1 MTPEQ
6 LQQQMEEIQAKE
18 KAIREDRGRR
28 YGLPEDTLANIAKF
42 SSDGAIVHF
51 WECAMRIGNMFG
63 KAKDIDD
70 MENAMMDGRNYLAYA
85 YILELRDR
93 KPDEKRAGEVKKWED
108 LQ

>member
-51 WECAMRIGNMFG
+51 WECAMRIGNMFS

-70 MENAMMDGRNYLAYA
+70 LENAVMDARNYLAYIL
-85 YILELRDR
+85 ILEQRNR
-93 KPDEKRAGEVKKWED
+93 KPEEKWAGKVKKWED
-108 LQ
+108 LK